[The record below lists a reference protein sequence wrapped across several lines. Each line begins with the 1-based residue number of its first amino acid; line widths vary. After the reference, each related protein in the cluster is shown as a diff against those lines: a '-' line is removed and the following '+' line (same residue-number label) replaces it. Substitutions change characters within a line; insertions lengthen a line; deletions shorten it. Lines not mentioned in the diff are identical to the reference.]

1 MGQLLTAAWYAF
13 VAAIGRELVRGSL
26 LMLMTLAVALGAQAQ
41 TTLTGTVRN
50 AAGQPLEGILLEVE
64 TKAQP
69 PATAFV
75 ISAVDGGFKLTLA
88 ATPAS
93 DSVYLHARALGYAE
107 QLLRLANRSQT
118 VPLAMR
124 ESPTQLKEVHVQG
137 APITKQGDTLSYK
150 VSTFAGKQDRVIA
163 DVLKKMP
170 GIEVGSD
177 GQISYEGKPIN
188 KFYIN
193 GQDLLES
200 RYTLASNNLP
210 AEAVQS
216 VQVLE
221 RHQPIRALDSLNRPE
236 NAALNLKLKKKVTA
250 TGQAQLG
257 AGWGPAP
264 LGPLWSA
271 NLSPMLFVG
280 RQQLIDTYQ
289 TNNTGQDVAA
299 QLKPLTLADLQR
311 GSELST
317 QKPDLTHIQGL
328 GRPPVGTSRYLFNQ
342 VHLLSANHLVT
353 ISPENQLRVN
363 ASYLH
368 DVQTARGGTQTR
380 FFLPND
386 RAVTL
391 TEDKATRA
399 TFSNLLADLAFI
411 KNVKRYYLKN
421 TLSLDGR
428 WDAQT
433 GDLYRAETGLHLAQQ
448 ARNPF
453 VNVSNRLGLVRPLSS
468 GRLVQLSSLT
478 FFSNSPQQLAV
489 QPGPFAGL
497 LTGGV
502 AYDSARQQA
511 RLAAFFTNNAAGL
524 TLERGGWAYS
534 GQAGFSQEI
543 QQLTSELTTSAA
555 PASMVPPLRN
565 DLRWN
570 RARYYFEPGLSRK
583 TDTWQASLSAPL
595 SYYDCR
601 ATDAPLGAGQRLRA
615 VVAEPS
621 LNLSRNLGPLW
632 RVTADAGLSNNF
644 GDIGQLSYAYILRDY
659 RTLQRNAAPLPRTQ
673 TQRYGGGFY
682 FQDPLHSRFFHTN
695 YAFSSALSNRLY
707 SNQVDASGAL
717 TTVAL
722 DEDSRTVA
730 HLLNA
735 NASQFISPWKTNLS
749 LQIAGGLRQQPQVL
763 NGQLTQTRTQNA
775 TASLKVSVSAF
786 DWGSLDYNAALTALR
801 SAVADGPAA
810 TAALVQEHHAS
821 ASLFPVGGH
830 QLTLSGDY
838 YDSRGP
844 SPTVR
849 AVFADVLYRYAL
861 PTKGRKVDLEL
872 RWSNIFDTRQ
882 YQYSFVSPFQLA
894 QTTYQLRPTQVL
906 AAVRVSL

>member
-1 MGQLLTAAWYAF
+1 VQAPKIYPLGLVLPALLLALAGPKAA
-13 VAAIGRELVRGSL
+13 
-26 LMLMTLAVALGAQAQ
+26 AQ
-41 TTLTGTVRN
+41 TVLTGTVRN
-50 AAGQPLEGILLEVE
+50 VAGQPLEGILLEAE

-75 ISAVDGGFKLTLA
+75 ISAADGSFKIALA

-93 DSVYLHARALGYAE
+93 YSVYLHARALGYAE
-107 QLLRLANRSQT
+107 QLRRLANRSQA
-118 VPLAMR
+118 VPLTMA
-124 ESPTQLKEVHVQG
+124 ESTTQLKEVTVKG
-137 APITKQGDTLSYK
+137 APITRQGDTLSYK

-170 GIEVGSD
+170 GIEVD
-177 GQISYEGKPIN
+177 GDGRISYEGKPIN

-193 GQDLLES
+193 GQDLLEG

-210 AEAVQS
+210 ADAVQS

-221 RHQPIRALDSLNRPE
+221 RHQPIRALDSLARPE

-250 TGQAQLG
+250 TGQARLG
-257 AGWGPAP
+257 AGLGAAP

-271 NLSPMLFVG
+271 NVSPMLFAG

-289 TNNTGQDVAA
+289 GNNTGQDVAA
-299 QLKPLTLADLQR
+299 ELKPLTLADLQQS
-311 GSELST
+311 SELST
-317 QKPDLTHIQGL
+317 RKPDLTHIQGL
-328 GRPPVGTSRYLFNQ
+328 GSPPVASSRYLFNQ

-368 DVQTARGGTQTR
+368 DVQTQRGGAQTR
-380 FFLPND
+380 FYLPDN
-386 RAVTL
+386 RTVTL
-391 TEDKATRA
+391 TEEKNNRL
-399 TFSNLLADLAFI
+399 TFSNLLADFAFI

-433 GDLYRAETGLHLAQQ
+433 GDLARAETGLRLTQQ

-453 VNVSNRLGLVRPLSS
+453 MAVSNRLGLVRPLSG
-468 GRLVQLSSLT
+468 GRIVQLSSLT

-489 QPGPFAGL
+489 SPGPFAAL

-511 RLAAFFTNNAAGL
+511 RLGAFFTSNSAGL
-524 TLERGGWAYS
+524 TLSRGGWAYS

-543 QQLTSELTTSAA
+543 QQLTSELTTSAEPA
-555 PASMVPPLRN
+555 PAGPPLRN

-570 RARYYFEPGLSRK
+570 RGRYYLEPGLSRK
-583 TDTWQASLSAPL
+583 ADTWQASLSVPV
-595 SYYDCR
+595 SYYDFR
-601 ATDAPLGAGQRLRA
+601 ATDAPLGAGQRLRT

-621 LNLSRNLGPLW
+621 LNLRRDLGPLW
-632 RVTADAGLSNNF
+632 YVSANAGLSNGF
-644 GDIGQLSYAYILRDY
+644 GEIGQLNYAYILRDY
-659 RTLQRNAAPLPRTQ
+659 RTLQRNDAPLPRTQ
-673 TQRYGGGFY
+673 TQRYSGGFY
-682 FQDPLHSRFFHTN
+682 FKNPLKSRFFHAS
-695 YAFSSALSNRLY
+695 YSFSNSLNNRLY
-707 SNQVDASGAL
+707 SSQVDASGAV
-717 TTVAL
+717 TAVAL
-722 DEDSRTVA
+722 DQDSRALT
-730 HLLNA
+730 HSLNTS
-735 NASQFISPWKTNLS
+735 ASQFISPWKTNLS
-749 LQIAGGLRQQPQVL
+749 LQASASQRQQPQVL
-763 NGQLTQTRTQNA
+763 NGQLAQTRTQSA
-775 TASLKVSVSAF
+775 TVGLKMSVSVF
-786 DWGSLDYNAALTALR
+786 DWGSLDYNATLTALR
-801 SAVADGPAA
+801 STVADGPA
-810 TAALVQEHHAS
+810 TAAARVQEHHAS
-821 ASLFPVGGH
+821 ASVFPVGGH

-844 SPTVR
+844 APTVR
-849 AVFADVLYRYAL
+849 AVFADLLYRYAL

-894 QTTYQLRPTQVL
+894 QTTYQLRPAQVL
-906 AAVRVSL
+906 ASVRVSL

>member
-1 MGQLLTAAWYAF
+1 MYSAWLTLLGPLVLLATACPTAA
-13 VAAIGRELVRGSL
+13 
-26 LMLMTLAVALGAQAQ
+26 AQAI
-41 TTLTGTVRN
+41 LTGTVRN
-50 AAGQPLEGILLEVE
+50 AAGQPLEGILLEAE

-69 PATAFV
+69 PATAFI
-75 ISAVDGGFKLTLA
+75 ISAADGSFKLTLD

-93 DSVYLHARALGYAE
+93 DSVYLHARALGYAA
-107 QLLRLANRSQT
+107 QLLRLANRSQA
-118 VPLAMR
+118 VPLTMQ
-124 ESPTQLKEVHVQG
+124 EGTTQLKEVTVKG
-137 APITKQGDTLSYK
+137 APITRQGDTLSYQ
-150 VSTFAGKQDRVIA
+150 VSTFAGKQDRVIS

-170 GIEVGSD
+170 GIEVAGD
-177 GQISYEGKPIN
+177 GQISYEGKPIS

-210 AEAVQS
+210 ADAVQS

-221 RHQPIRALDSLNRPE
+221 RHQPIRALDNLNRPE
-236 NAALNLKLKKKVTA
+236 EAALNLKLKKKVTA
-250 TGQAQLG
+250 TGQVQLG

-271 NLSPMLFVG
+271 NLSPMLFAG

-299 QLKPLTLADLQR
+299 QLKPLTLADLPR
-311 GSELST
+311 GGELSN

-328 GRPPVGTSRYLFNQ
+328 GRPPVAASRYLFNQ

-380 FFLPND
+380 FFLPDN
-386 RAVTL
+386 RTVTL
-391 TEDKATRA
+391 TEDKVNRSS
-399 TFSNLLADLAFI
+399 FNNLLADLAFI

-433 GDLYRAETGLHLAQQ
+433 GDLYRAETGLRLAQQ
-448 ARNPF
+448 AHTPF
-453 VNVSNRLGLVRPLSS
+453 VALTNRLGLVRPLSN
-468 GRLVQLSSLT
+468 GRIVQLSSLT
-478 FFSNSPQQLAV
+478 FFTTSPQQLAV
-489 QPGPFAGL
+489 SPGPFAPL

-511 RLAAFFTNNAAGL
+511 RLAAFFTSNSAGL
-524 TLERGGWAYS
+524 TLSRGKWMYS

-543 QQLTSELTTSAA
+543 QRLTSALATTVE
-555 PASMVPPLRN
+555 PVPTGPPLQN
-565 DLRWN
+565 DLYWN
-570 RARYYFEPGLSRK
+570 RGRYYLEPGLSRK
-583 TDTWQASLSAPL
+583 TDTWQLGLKVPV
-595 SYYDCR
+595 SYYDFR
-601 ATDAPLGAGQRLRA
+601 ATDAPLGAGQHLRA

-621 LNLSRNLGPLW
+621 LGLSRTLSPLW
-632 RVTADAGLSNNF
+632 HLSADAGLSNNF
-644 GDIGQLSYAYILRDY
+644 GDISQLSYAYILRDY
-659 RTLQRNAAPLPRTQ
+659 RTLQRNDAPLPRTQ
-673 TQRYGGGFY
+673 TQHYSGGFY
-682 FQDPLHSRFFHTN
+682 FQDPLRSRFFHAS

-707 SNQVDASGAL
+707 SSQVEASGAL

-722 DEDSRTVA
+722 DQNNRAIS

-735 NASQFISPWKTNLS
+735 NISQFISPWKTNLS
-749 LQIAGGLRQQPQVL
+749 LQLGGSLHQQPQVL
-763 NGQLTQTRTQNA
+763 NGQLTQTSTRTA
-775 TASLKVSVSAF
+775 TAGLKVSVSAF
-786 DWGSLDYNAALTALR
+786 DWGSLDYNAVLTALR
-801 SAVADGPAA
+801 SAVADGPAP
-810 TAALVQEHHAS
+810 TPALGQEHHAS
-821 ASLFPVGGH
+821 ASVFPVSGH
-830 QLTLSGDY
+830 QLTLSADY

-844 SPTVR
+844 SPRVQS
-849 AVFADVLYRYAL
+849 VFADLLYRYAL
-861 PTKGRKVDLEL
+861 PTKGRKTDLEV

-882 YQYSFVSPFQLA
+882 YQYSFASSFQQA
-894 QTTYQLRPTQVL
+894 QTTYQLRPAQVL
-906 AAVRVSL
+906 ASVRVSL

>member
-1 MGQLLTAAWYAF
+1 MRTLSIASRF
-13 VAAIGRELVRGSL
+13 ISVAIIQDL
-26 LMLMTLAVALGAQAQ
+26 LMRCGGLLVLLAITFGAQAQ
-41 TTLTGTVRN
+41 TILTGTVRN
-50 AAGQPLEGILLEVE
+50 AAGQPLEGILLEAE

-75 ISAVDGGFKLTLA
+75 ISAADGSFKLTLA

-107 QLLRLANRSQT
+107 QLLRLPNRSQP
-118 VPLAMR
+118 VSLAMR
-124 ESPTQLKEVHVQG
+124 ESTTALKEVTVKG
-137 APITKQGDTLSYK
+137 APITRQGDTLSYK
-150 VSTFAGKQDRVIA
+150 VDAFASKQDRVIA

-177 GQISYEGKPIN
+177 GQISYEGRPIN

-210 AEAVQS
+210 ADAVQS

-221 RHQPIRALDSLNRPE
+221 RHQPIRALDSLARPD
-236 NAALNLKLKKKVTA
+236 NAALNIKLKKKVTA
-250 TGQAQLG
+250 TGQARLG
-257 AGWGPAP
+257 AGLGAAP
-264 LGPLWSA
+264 LGGLWSA
-271 NLSPMLFVG
+271 NISPMLFAG

-289 TNNTGQDVAA
+289 GNNTGQDIATE
-299 QLKPLTLADLQR
+299 LKPLTMADLQR
-311 GSELST
+311 GSELSNR
-317 QKPDLTHIQGL
+317 KPDLTHIQGL
-328 GRPPVGTSRYLFNQ
+328 GSPPVGASRYLFNQ

-368 DVQTARGGTQTR
+368 DVQTQRGGAQTR
-380 FFLPND
+380 FFLPDN
-386 RAVTL
+386 RTVTL
-391 TEDKATRA
+391 TEEK
-399 TFSNLLADLAFI
+399 SNRLTYSNVLADLAFI

-433 GDLYRAETGLHLAQQ
+433 GDLYRTETGLRVAQQ

-453 VNVSNRLGLVRPLSS
+453 VAVSNRLGLVRPLSG
-468 GRLVQLSSLT
+468 GRIVQLMSLT

-489 QPGPFAGL
+489 QPGPFAPL

-511 RLAAFFTNNAAGL
+511 RLAAFFTSNSAGL
-524 TLERGGWAYS
+524 TLSRGGWAYS

-543 QQLTSELTTSAA
+543 QHLTSALTTSAEPP
-555 PASMVPPLRN
+555 PAGPPLRN
-565 DLRWN
+565 DMRWN
-570 RARYYFEPGLSRK
+570 RARYYLEPGLSRK
-583 TDTWQASLSAPL
+583 ADTWQVSLNVPV
-595 SYYDCR
+595 SYYDFR
-601 ATDAPLGAGQRLRA
+601 AADAPLGTGQRLRT

-621 LNLSRNLGPLW
+621 LSLHYDLGPLW
-632 RVTADAGLSNNF
+632 YASAGAGLYNGF
-644 GDIGQLSYAYILRDY
+644 GEIDQLNYAYILRDY
-659 RTLQRNAAPLPRTQ
+659 RTLQRNDAPLPRTQ
-673 TQRYGGGFY
+673 TQRYSGGLY
-682 FQDPLHSRFFHTN
+682 FKNPLKSRFFNAYYSFGST
-695 YAFSSALSNRLY
+695 LSNRLY
-707 SNQVDASGAL
+707 SSQVDAGGAV

-722 DEDSRTVA
+722 DQDNRALTHSLSA
-730 HLLNA
+730 S
-735 NASQFISPWKTNLS
+735 ASQFISPWKTNLS
-749 LQIAGGLRQQPQVL
+749 VQASGSLRQQPQVL
-763 NGQLTQTRTQNA
+763 NGELTQTSTRSA
-775 TASLKVSVSAF
+775 TAGFKMSVSAF
-786 DWGSLDYNAALTALR
+786 DWGSLDYNAVLTALR

-810 TAALVQEHHAS
+810 TTALVQEHHAS

-830 QLTLSGDY
+830 QLTLSADY
-838 YDSRGP
+838 FDSRGP
-844 SPTVR
+844 APAVR
-849 AVFADVLYRYAL
+849 AVFADLLYRYAL
-861 PTKGRKVDLEL
+861 PTKGRKVDFEL

-894 QTTYQLRPTQVL
+894 QTTYQLRPMQVL
-906 AAVRVSL
+906 ASVRMSL